1 MPDAA
6 LTTDP
11 PTHRAPR
18 TPVERPARQRLT
30 WTGILRSE
38 WIRLTTTR
46 STWVTLLATGL
57 LMGLFGAIAAAAS
70 TGAVEGPGGAAPPG
84 FAGAD
89 TIGVLMAGQTPGVL
103 VIGVLGVMLGA
114 REYASG
120 MVRTTYAAVPA
131 RWRVLVARTLVLAA
145 ASAVVVGAGVA
156 IAFVAG
162 NAVLAGSDATTVALD
177 DEGTARV
184 LLGVTGYLVAAG
196 VLGLFLGT
204 LTRGV
209 GAGVG
214 TLLGLLLVV
223 PGFGTLL
230 LPDDWQDALAYLPS
244 EAAESVTTSAGGD
257 LGTVAGVLVLAAW
270 VVGLGVAAATAL
282 HRRDV

>member
-1 MPDAA
+1 VPDAT
-6 LTTDP
+6 LTTP
-11 PTHRAPR
+11 GPAPSSHHPGRTAPR
-18 TPVERPARQRLT
+18 ARLT
-30 WTGILRSE
+30 WRGILLSE

-57 LMGLFGAIAAAAS
+57 LMGLFGAVAAAAS

-84 FAGAD
+84 FDGAD

-114 REYASG
+114 REHASG
-120 MVRTTYAAVPA
+120 MVRTTYSAVPR
-131 RWRVLVARTLVLAA
+131 RWRVLLARTLVLAA
-145 ASAVVVGAGVA
+145 TSAVVVGAGVA
-156 IAFVAG
+156 LAFVAG
-162 NAVLAGSDATTVALD
+162 NAVLAGSDSTTVALD
-177 DEGTARV
+177 DEGTVRV

-204 LTRGV
+204 LARGV

-214 TLLGLLLVV
+214 TLIGLLLVV

-244 EAAESVTTSAGGD
+244 EAAASVTTSAGGD
-257 LGTVAGVLVLAAW
+257 LGTVAGVVVLVAW
-270 VVGLGVAAATAL
+270 VVGLGTAAGVAL

>member
-1 MPDAA
+1 MPDAT
-6 LTTDP
+6 LTHP
-11 PTHRAPR
+11 GAAAAAPDR
-18 TPVERPARQRLT
+18 TGSRGRLT
-30 WTGILRSE
+30 WRGILRSE

-57 LMGLFGAIAAAAS
+57 LMGVFGAVAAAAS
-70 TGAVEGPGGAAPPG
+70 TGAAVGPGGAPPPG
-84 FAGAD
+84 FRGAD
-89 TIGVLMAGQTPGVL
+89 TMGVLVAGQTPVVL

-131 RWRVLVARTLVLAA
+131 RWRVLLARTLVLAGS
-145 ASAVVVGAGVA
+145 SAVVVGAGVLV
-156 IAFVAG
+156 AFAAG
-162 NAVLAGSDATTVALD
+162 NAVLAGADEPTVGLGD
-177 DEGTARV
+177 PGTVRV
-184 LLGVTGYLVAAG
+184 LVGVTGYLVAAG

-204 LTRGV
+204 LARGI

-214 TLLGLLLVV
+214 TLIGLLLVV

-230 LPDDWQDALAYLPS
+230 LPDDWQDALSYLPS
-244 EAAESVTTSAGGD
+244 EAAEAVTTTAGGD
-257 LGTVAGVLVLAAW
+257 LGTLSGVVVLVAW
-270 VVGLGVAAATAL
+270 VVGLGVAAGVVL